1 VRDGKAD
8 ERSRLCDQGTHAGS
22 AAMGYFSRSGSKA
35 AAQPMRT
42 GGCVREQVRAVLAA
56 RGRGQSRG
64 SPQALAGAVWPL
76 LDGLMVRGAS
86 VGMWCGTLVLLGTS
100 RVEKVQK
107 ASLAEHIG
115 RINFQLFQKASLAEH
130 TVLASRLRG
139 T

>member
-1 VRDGKAD
+1 
-8 ERSRLCDQGTHAGS
+8 
-22 AAMGYFSRSGSKA
+22 MGYFSRSGSKA